1 MGNFENR
8 RNYRR
13 MAVGKSTAPANGG
26 GSGGG
31 GVGKMRN
38 LSLGGH
44 VGFDSLPDQLVNQSV
59 TAGFTFNVM
68 CIGETGLGKST
79 LMDSLF
85 NTNFDSQPAS
95 HKEASV
101 KLRSHTYELEESD
114 VKLKLTLCDT
124 VGYGD
129 QVNKEDSFGPIVEYV
144 DSQFEAFLQEELK
157 VKRNLNTYH
166 DSRVHACLYFITPN
180 GHGLKSI
187 DLVCMKKLDT
197 KVNTIPIIAK
207 ADTINKTEL
216 TKFKT
221 KIMSELVNNGVQIYQ
236 FPTQEES
243 VAEANKQMNGVLPFA
258 VVGSNDFVKVG
269 NKMVR
274 ARQYPWGV
282 VRVENEN
289 HCDFTK
295 LREMLIRTNMEDLR
309 DTTHTKHYEL
319 YRKERLQQMGFSDND
334 DQPGSFAEQYAS
346 RRETHLSS
354 LQQKEEEM
362 RQKFVIRVKEKEAEL
377 KEAEKELHAS
387 FDEMKISVS
396 DEKKLVEDQ
405 RRQLEEQIADFQR
418 RKAQYEAEKMN
429 SGHHTLTLGKLGKKN
444 K

>member
-1 MGNFENR
+1 LK
-8 RNYRR
+8 
-13 MAVGKSTAPANGG
+13 MAVGKTAATTNG
-26 GSGGG
+26 SEC
-31 GVGKMRN
+31 RN
-38 LSLGGH
+38 LTLGGH
-44 VGFDSLPDQLVNQSV
+44 VGFDSLPDQLVNQAVAS
-59 TAGFTFNVM
+59 GFTFNIM

-85 NTNFDSQPAS
+85 NTSFDSNQANHREPN
-95 HKEASV
+95 V
-101 KLRSHTYELEESD
+101 KLNSHTYELEESG

-129 QVNKEDSFGPIVEYV
+129 QVNKEDSFKPIVDYIE
-144 DSQFEAFLQEELK
+144 SQYEAFLQEELK
-157 VKRNLNTYH
+157 IKRNLNSYH

-187 DLVCMKKLDT
+187 DLVCMKKLDS
-197 KVNTIPIIAK
+197 KVNIIPIIAK
-207 ADTINKTEL
+207 ADTINKAEL
-216 TKFKT
+216 AKFKS

-236 FPTQEES
+236 FPTEEQS
-243 VAEANKQMNGVLPFA
+243 VAETNKQMNGVLPFA

-269 NKMVR
+269 NKNVR

-282 VRVENEN
+282 VQVENEN

-309 DTTHTKHYEL
+309 DTTHGKHYEL
-319 YRKERLQQMGFSDND
+319 YRKDRLKEMGFTDNEGK
-334 DQPGSFAEQYAS
+334 PGNFAEQYNS
-346 RRETHLSS
+346 RREMHLSS

-377 KEAEKELHAS
+377 KEAEKELHAR
-387 FDEMKISVS
+387 FDEMKVSVS
-396 DEKKLVEDQ
+396 EEKKMVEEQ

-418 RKAQYEAEKMN
+418 RKTQYETDKMS

>member
-1 MGNFENR
+1 
-8 RNYRR
+8 
-13 MAVGKSTAPANGG
+13 MAVGKTAAMTN
-26 GSGGG
+26 GSGI
-31 GVGKMRN
+31 RQ

-44 VGFDSLPDQLVNQSV
+44 VGFDSLPDQLVNQAV
-59 TAGFTFNVM
+59 TTGFTFNIM
-68 CIGETGLGKST
+68 CVGETGLGKST

-85 NTNFDSQPAS
+85 NTNFESIPQNHREPNVRLD
-95 HKEASV
+95 
-101 KLRSHTYELEESD
+101 SHTYELEESN
-114 VKLKLTLCDT
+114 VKLKLSICDT

-129 QVNKEDSFGPIVEYV
+129 QVNKQDSFKPIV
-144 DSQFEAFLQEELK
+144 DHIDAQFEAFLQEELK
-157 VKRNLNTYH
+157 IKRNLNTYH

-197 KVNTIPIIAK
+197 KVNIIPIIAK

-282 VRVENEN
+282 G
-289 HCDFTK
+289 K
-295 LREMLIRTNMEDLR
+295 M
-309 DTTHTKHYEL
+309 
-319 YRKERLQQMGFSDND
+319 
-334 DQPGSFAEQYAS
+334 
-346 RRETHLSS
+346 
-354 LQQKEEEM
+354 QK
-362 RQKFVIRVKEKEAEL
+362 KI
-377 KEAEKELHAS
+377 H
-387 FDEMKISVS
+387 EMKFNFTS
-396 DEKKLVEDQ
+396 L
-405 RRQLEEQIADFQR
+405 FF
-418 RKAQYEAEKMN
+418 
-429 SGHHTLTLGKLGKKN
+429 
-444 K
+444 

>member
-1 MGNFENR
+1 
-8 RNYRR
+8 
-13 MAVGKSTAPANGG
+13 MAVGKTAATTSNGTAG
-26 GSGGG
+26 I
-31 GVGKMRN
+31 RN
-38 LSLGGH
+38 LTLGGH
-44 VGFDSLPDQLVNQSV
+44 VGFDSLPDQLVNQAV
-59 TAGFTFNVM
+59 TGGFTFNIM

-85 NTNFDSQPAS
+85 NTSFESNQANHREP
-95 HKEASV
+95 SV
-101 KLRSHTYELEESD
+101 KLNSHTYELEESG

-129 QVNKEDSFGPIVEYV
+129 QVNKDDSFKPIVDYI
-144 DSQFEAFLQEELK
+144 DSQYELYLQEELK
-157 VKRNLNTYH
+157 IKRNLNSYH

-187 DLVCMKKLDT
+187 DLVCMKKLDS
-197 KVNTIPIIAK
+197 KVNIIPIIAK
-207 ADTINKTEL
+207 ADTINKAEL

-221 KIMSELVNNGVQIYQ
+221 KIMSELINNGVQIYQ
-236 FPTQEES
+236 FPTGEET
-243 VAEANKQMNGVLPFA
+243 VAETNKQMNGILPFA

-282 VRVENEN
+282 VQVENEN

-309 DTTHTKHYEL
+309 DTTHSRHYEV
-319 YRKERLQQMGFSDND
+319 YRKDRLKEMGFTDNEGK
-334 DQPGSFAEQYAS
+334 PGNFAEQYNS
-346 RRETHLSS
+346 RREHHLSS

-377 KEAEKELHAS
+377 KEAEKELHAL
-387 FDEMKISVS
+387 FDDMKISVT
-396 DEKKLVEDQ
+396 DEKKGVEDQ
-405 RRQLEEQIADFQR
+405 HRQLEEQIADFQK
-418 RKAQYEAEKMN
+418 RKIEYLNKDKDK
-429 SGHHTLTLGKLGKKN
+429 GYHTLTLGKFGKSK